1 MMGYKDECI
10 SCGKE
15 LASWERNRA
24 ECLDCREIACET
36 YSDDADHEGITEDY
50 AS

>member
-1 MMGYKDECI
+1 MTFEDVCI
-10 SCGKE
+10 SCGRG

-36 YSDDADHEGITEDY
+36 YSDDHGDGTTEDY